1 MFGFAR
7 GLRHGFRLVEIVLI
21 LARHDALFP
30 LEQMAGAAF
39 VARALRRLRRRDPA
53 RLKLRPGQRLAEALQ
68 ALGPSFIKLGQA
80 LSLRADLIGEEV
92 ATDLA
97 LLQDRLPPFPGAE
110 ARATVEREL
119 GQSIASLYR
128 SFDAEAI
135 AAASIAQ
142 VHLAV
147 TTEGEE
153 VAVKVLRP
161 GIGAAFARD
170 IALFLWLAT
179 LAERLEPRLRR
190 LKPREVVLTL
200 AQSVRLEMDLRFE
213 AAGASELRE
222 NFTDDPGF
230 HVPRVDWRRTARQ
243 VVTLERV
250 SGIRVDDRG
259 ALVAA
264 GHDVRE
270 ILKKAAAHSS
280 TRCSATGSSTPI
292 SIPAISSSMRTARSS
307 PSISASWAG
316 STARRAT
323 TSPTC
328 CSAFLTGDYDRV
340 AEVHFEA
347 GYIPPHQSRDWF
359 AQACRA
365 IGEPILGRPLHEI
378 SLGRLLAQLFQVTEE
393 FEMETQP
400 QLLLLQKTMV
410 RRRGCRASDRPR
422 PSICGRSRG
431 RSIEDWMREN
441 RGPEAQGARRRPR
454 RARGAGAGAGAAQEP
469 RQGLASRRRGRGA
482 AAPSR
487 LARHHR
493 AARRHRAAGPAA
505 LDHRHRACRH
515 RRDLAAVIH
524 GMKPREG
531 SALYEEW
538 QRTAPAVLHSL
549 RAVV

>member
-7 GLRHGFRLVEIVLI
+7 FLRHTTRLVEIVVT

-30 LEQMAGAAF
+30 LEQVAGAAAI
-39 VARALRRLRRRDPA
+39 ARALRRVRRRDPA
-53 RLKLRPGQRLAEALQ
+53 RLRLRPGERLAAALQ

-80 LSLRADLIGEEV
+80 LSLRADLIGDEV
-92 ATDLA
+92 ASDLA
-97 LLQDRLPPFPGAE
+97 LLQDRLPPFPGDE

-128 SFDAEAI
+128 SFGAEAI

-161 GIGAAFARD
+161 GIGAAFERD

-213 AAGASELRE
+213 AAGASELRD
-222 NFTDDPGF
+222 NFKDDPGF
-230 HVPRVDWRRTARQ
+230 RVPRVDWRRTARR
-243 VVTLERV
+243 VLTLERV
-250 SGIRVDDRG
+250 SGARVDDRA

-270 ILKKAAAHSS
+270 ILRKAASAFFNQVFRDGFFHADLHPGNLFIDVDGAIVAVDFGIMGRLDRK
-280 TRCSATGSSTPI
+280 TRYYLAD
-292 SIPAISSSMRTARSS
+292 MLL
-307 PSISASWAG
+307 
-316 STARRAT
+316 
-323 TSPTC
+323 
-328 CSAFLTGDYDRV
+328 AFLTGDYARV

-347 GYIPPHQSRDWF
+347 GYIPPHQSREWF

-378 SLGRLLAQLFQVTEE
+378 SLGRLLAQLFQVTEQ

-410 RRRGCRASDRPR
+410 VAEGVGRMIDPTVNMWTLARPL
-422 PSICGRSRG
+422 
-431 RSIEDWMREN
+431 IEDWMREN
-441 RGPEAQGARRRPR
+441 RGPEARLRDAARDALEALERVPALLTSLDKVSHLVAEGEGLPLHRDSLAAIARKGAIELLGLPLWII
-454 RARGAGAGAGAAQEP
+454 AIALAAIAAM
-469 RQGLASRRRGRGA
+469 LWH
-482 AAPSR
+482 AAP
-487 LARHHR
+487 
-493 AARRHRAAGPAA
+493 
-505 LDHRHRACRH
+505 
-515 RRDLAAVIH
+515 
-524 GMKPREG
+524 
-531 SALYEEW
+531 
-538 QRTAPAVLHSL
+538 
-549 RAVV
+549 